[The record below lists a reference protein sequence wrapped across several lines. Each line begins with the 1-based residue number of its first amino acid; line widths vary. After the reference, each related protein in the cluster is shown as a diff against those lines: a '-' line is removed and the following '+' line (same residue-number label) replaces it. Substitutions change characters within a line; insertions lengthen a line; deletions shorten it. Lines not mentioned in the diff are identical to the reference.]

1 METTSITT
9 TEKPL
14 RFILNYPWLSLVFT
28 LLSIAYTILLH
39 NPQQAELLNA
49 QQSWL
54 KSEYLAYIWV
64 GLLAIYWWDYRRY
77 RRQVRALE
85 QQFQKLWSSR
95 QQLQQRAQLSSSHTD
110 KLKMFISDKLLEYIE
125 YDEKY
130 LHFKSI
136 AKEVRHNGVISFDKV
151 QQALAQAQERN
162 PELTVFAQAQV
173 SMRYLWDLLDL
184 STADNIAMHIA
195 GEISLLEEL
204 LYQAELTKTAVKELP
219 IQPLFSAEKALLNT
233 FNQHLGVQWAQ
244 PSETLSSYKLVDTER
259 QFELNVAPCGD
270 LVGNINHLILLLENL
285 LKNAQF
291 FAGMAHYASPFPN
304 IMVTLQEQQHCLLLN
319 IYNRGPHIEVENQAQ
334 LFQLG
339 FSTRQSQGHHG
350 KGLGLYFAQQIA
362 QGFDGTLE
370 FSNVD
375 NHQDELYLRLE
386 LENGEVQHA
395 HIQQHVQDG
404 LATLTCMA
412 QGKAEAQ
419 TTIALHFSSAVRAIE
434 FSSQNFPKVQSLP
447 MIMGE
452 NQLIKGQQYSHWQ
465 LNISQ
470 QGNALSL
477 QALDVQGVLC
487 TLRLPTYQGRQQ
499 GMSGAKSN
507 ELDVASLHSQFQHPD
522 DF

>member
-1 METTSITT
+1 METTSLTPA
-9 TEKPL
+9 EKPL
-14 RFILNYPWLSLVFT
+14 RFILSYPWLSLVST
-28 LLSIAYTILLH
+28 LLGIAYAVLLH
-39 NPQQAELLNA
+39 NPQQAAVLGIM
-49 QQSWL
+49 QVWL
-54 KSEYLAYIWV
+54 RPDYLTYLWI
-64 GLLAIYWWDYRRY
+64 GLLGVYWWDYRRY

-110 KLKMFISDKLLEYIE
+110 KLKLFISDKLLEYIE

-151 QQALAQAQERN
+151 QQALTQAQEAN
-162 PELTVFAQAQV
+162 PESTVFTQAQV

-195 GEISLLEEL
+195 GEISRLEEL
-204 LYQAELTKTAVKELP
+204 LYQAELTKTAIKELP

-233 FNQHLGVQWAQ
+233 LNQHLGVQWTQ
-244 PSETLSSYKLVDTER
+244 PSEALSNYKIVDNEQ
-259 QFELNVAPCGD
+259 QFELNIAPCSD

-304 IMVTLQEQQHCLLLN
+304 IMVTLQEQQHCLLLS
-319 IYNRGPHIEVENQAQ
+319 IYNRGPHIEAENQAQ

-339 FSTRQSQGHHG
+339 FSTRPSQGHHG

-362 QGFDGTLE
+362 QGFDGALE
-370 FSNVD
+370 FSNVE

-386 LENGEVQHA
+386 LENGEAQHV
-395 HIQQHVQDG
+395 HIQQQLVDG
-404 LATLTCMA
+404 LAVLTCLA
-412 QGKAEAQ
+412 QGEEGQNVITLPCHAPVK
-419 TTIALHFSSAVRAIE
+419 SME
-434 FSSQNFPKVQSLP
+434 FSTQNFPKVQSLAVLT
-447 MIMGE
+447 GQS
-452 NQLIKGQQYSHWQ
+452 QLIKGQQYAHWQ
-465 LNISQ
+465 LSINQ
-470 QGNALSL
+470 QGDELSL

-507 ELDVASLHSQFQHPD
+507 EVDVASLHSQFQHPD